1 MKHSFGHMF
10 RTLRLTLN
18 NSYYSLH
25 SEPNGNLKIVNCI
38 YVKKKRKKKERFS
51 RRKQHAYFEMPQGV

>member
-18 NSYYSLH
+18 NSYNSLH

-38 YVKKKRKKKERFS
+38 YVKKKRKKKS
-51 RRKQHAYFEMPQGV
+51 DL

>member
-18 NSYYSLH
+18 NSYNSLH

-38 YVKKKRKKKERFS
+38 YVKKKRKKKASYDMPFS
-51 RRKQHAYFEMPQGV
+51 DEQKRL

>member
-38 YVKKKRKKKERFS
+38 YVKKKRKKKS
-51 RRKQHAYFEMPQGV
+51 DL

>member
-18 NSYYSLH
+18 NSYNSLH

-38 YVKKKRKKKERFS
+38 YVKKKKKERASYDMTFS
-51 RRKQHAYFEMPQGV
+51 DEQKRL

>member
-18 NSYYSLH
+18 NSYNSLH

-38 YVKKKRKKKERFS
+38 YVKKKREKKRASYDMPFS
-51 RRKQHAYFEMPQGV
+51 DVQKRL